1 MENETVAFMI
11 GIVVGL
17 LMLAY
22 PTFILFRPSRKGR
35 WVYNLIGEKN
45 WNIFIRAFGIL
56 LAGFSGFF
64 VASAL

>member
-1 MENETVAFMI
+1 MENETIAYII

-17 LMLAY
+17 LMLAK

-35 WVYNLIGEKN
+35 WLYNLIGEKN

-56 LAGFSGFF
+56 LIGVMGSF